1 MNDDDPLWI
10 YVGQISGVLTI
21 FGAIVV
27 IITTIAVAL
36 FRPLFHYHL
45 NSTDV
50 SWISFVS
57 GVEAAGALSVAYGFL
72 LAGNKLGAFKDEGKL
87 ASIAFFS
94 GAFLMLVAVAGFIVP
109 AVVGTGS

>member
-21 FGAIVV
+21 FGAIIV
-27 IITTIAVAL
+27 IIVAIVIAL
-36 FRPLFHYHL
+36 FKPVFHYHL
-45 NSTDV
+45 SSTDV

-57 GVEAAGALSVAYGFL
+57 GVEAAGVLSVAYGFL

-94 GAFLMLVAVAGFIVP
+94 GAVIVLVAVAGFIVP